1 MGGVGAY
8 SPIQDVTPNAV
19 RMAEPIDTI
28 ICTTNFVVS
37 FLVIM
42 FNVKRWGRGPKR

>member
-37 FLVIM
+37 FLVILM
-42 FNVKRWGRGPKR
+42 SSEF